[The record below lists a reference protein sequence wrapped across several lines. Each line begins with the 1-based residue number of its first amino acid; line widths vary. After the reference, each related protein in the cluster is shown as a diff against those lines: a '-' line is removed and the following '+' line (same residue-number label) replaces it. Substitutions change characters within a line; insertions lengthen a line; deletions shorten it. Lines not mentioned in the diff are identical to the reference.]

1 MRVYPIASV
10 PAEEYRG
17 VEGITIRWAIG
28 QNVGAPNFYLRVIE
42 VQPGASIALH
52 QHDWEHEVYV
62 LAGAGLARDAH
73 GETPLEPG
81 SCAYIAPNEPHAFEN
96 TGAEP
101 LRFVCVI
108 PKPRG

>member
-10 PAEEYRG
+10 PAETYAGIDG
-17 VEGITIRWAIG
+17 VSIRWAIG
-28 QNVGAPNFYLRVIE
+28 ENVAAPNFYLRVIDVE
-42 VQPGASIALH
+42 QGAATAWH
-52 QHDWEHEVYV
+52 QHNWEHEVYV
-62 LAGAGLARDAH
+62 LAGEGAARDAH

-81 SCAYIAPNEPHAFEN
+81 SCAYIAPNEPHAFVN

-108 PKPRG
+108 PKPKG